1 MVDDENEVDGSAG
14 RVAVASR
21 RVRVCYRRAVDNRRY
36 FSTRRAG
43 AKHGTHNGNGGT
55 AVCGW
60 IKPRLADE
68 RLIHSFVR
76 YLSAPG
82 TVFGSVVR
90 LPG

>member
-1 MVDDENEVDGSAG
+1 MEVLDAS
-14 RVAVASR
+14 VAS
-21 RVRVCYRRAVDNRRY
+21 RVCYRRAVARRIGDTCI
-36 FSTRRAG
+36 SPLVGAG
-43 AKHGTHNGNGGT
+43 ATHGTHNGNGGTSYVAST

-76 YLSAPG
+76 YLPAPG
-82 TVFGSVVR
+82 TAFGSVVR

>member
-1 MVDDENEVDGSAG
+1 MEVLDASQSPAG
-14 RVAVASR
+14 VCVFVIVAP
-21 RVRVCYRRAVDNRRY
+21 
-36 FSTRRAG
+36 STIGDISPLVGRAG
-43 AKHGTHNGNGGT
+43 ATHGTHNGNGGT